1 MKLKKVRICK
11 FRNFLDSGEVPIEP
25 DITCLVGKNESGKT
39 ALLHAVYRLNPSRP
53 NVQFSIIDH
62 YPAWIEKRDG
72 LSGIDLDQVAPIVCT
87 FELEDVDIKKL
98 EDRFGPK
105 SIKSTEISFERH
117 YNGELVCQIDIDEKI
132 VISYI
137 LDSVDR
143 TPEIKNLSEAST
155 IDDLDQAISDLESSQ
170 KGEASDDTIPESDE
184 IEGTLTQTLVS
195 LRKSVNSIL
204 GGKSLVEAV
213 TDSAQ
218 QLLPKFLYF
227 DEYSKLPYSCEI
239 QRILKTDQKEL
250 SDSELTARALLNMAA
265 ADDDY
270 LLNPDYERRKRELE
284 NVANTLTS
292 DVLKYWSQNPELRVQ
307 PDINQKT
314 VEDTQG
320 QHSVLDELKLRI
332 WDQRHSLSLP
342 FDEHS
347 SGFRWFFSFLAAFS
361 EHEYAQESIVILL
374 DEPALNLH
382 ARAQADFLHFIEDRL
397 APKCQVVYTTHSPF
411 MIQPGFLHRVR
422 LIEDQGQDTGAKV
435 TLDVLSTDPDTLFP
449 LQGALGYDIAQNLFI
464 APNNL
469 VVEGT
474 SDFTYLDLISRHLE
488 SLTGCTPLDDAWTI
502 LPVGGVDLIPTF
514 IALLGTHLNLGVLID
529 SKKGGTQKIS
539 RLVERGYITINN
551 IVTIGQIL
559 DRSQADIE
567 DLFHPQDYL
576 NLYNGAFGKKLSAS
590 VLNGDDPIVK
600 QIARAEGID
609 SFDHGKPADF
619 LLRNR
624 DAIFPNLDQETI
636 DNFDSLFNILNSLL
650 ASFEKT

>member
-1 MKLKKVRICK
+1 MRK
-11 FRNFLDSGEVPIEP
+11 
-25 DITCLVGKNESGKT
+25 
-39 ALLHAVYRLNPSRP
+39 
-53 NVQFSIIDH
+53 
-62 YPAWIEKRDG
+62 EK
-72 LSGIDLDQVAPIVCT
+72 S
-87 FELEDVDIKKL
+87 
-98 EDRFGPK
+98 
-105 SIKSTEISFERH
+105 
-117 YNGELVCQIDIDEKI
+117 
-132 VISYI
+132 VINHI
-137 LDSVDR
+137 LDSVDLPSDIE
-143 TPEIKNLSEAST
+143 TKLSDTST
-155 IDDLDQAISDLESSQ
+155 IDGLNQAISDLESSLTD
-170 KGEASDDTIPESDE
+170 KASEDTIQEPTE
-184 IEGTLTQTLVS
+184 IEETLTQSLVNLRERENSTLD
-195 LRKSVNSIL
+195 
-204 GGKSLVEAV
+204 GKSLREAV
-213 TDSAQ
+213 TDFAQ

-239 QRILKTDQKEL
+239 RRILKTDQKEL
-250 SDSELTARALLNMAA
+250 NDSELTARALLNIAA

-270 LLNPDYERRKRELE
+270 LLNPNYERRKRELE

-307 PDINQKT
+307 PDITQKT
-314 VEDTQG
+314 VNDPQG
-320 QHSVLDELKLRI
+320 QQSVLDELKLRI

-361 EHEYAQESIVILL
+361 EYEYAQEPIVILL

-382 ARAQADFLHFIEDRL
+382 AKAQADFLRFIEEKL
-397 APKCQVVYTTHSPF
+397 ASKYQVVYTTHSPF

-422 LIEDQGQDTGAKV
+422 LIEDHGQDTGAKV

-488 SLTGCTPLDDAWTI
+488 SLTGRTPLDDSWTI
-502 LPVGGVDLIPTF
+502 VPVGGVDLIPTF

-539 RLVERGYITINN
+539 RLANQRYIARSN

-559 DRSQADIE
+559 SRSQADIE
-567 DLFHPQDYL
+567 DLFDPQDYL
-576 NLYNGAFGKKLSAS
+576 DLYNGAFGKKPPAS
-590 VLNGDDPIVK
+590 VLKGKDPIVK

-609 SFDHGKPADF
+609 NFDHGKPADF

-624 DAIFPNLDQETI
+624 DTILPNLKQKTI
-636 DNFDSLFNILNSLL
+636 DNFESLFKKLNSIL
-650 ASFEKT
+650 ASFGKT